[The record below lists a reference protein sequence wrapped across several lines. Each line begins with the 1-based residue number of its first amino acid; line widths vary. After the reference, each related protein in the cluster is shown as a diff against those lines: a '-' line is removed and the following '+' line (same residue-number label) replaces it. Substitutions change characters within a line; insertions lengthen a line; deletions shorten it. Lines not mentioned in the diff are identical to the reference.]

1 MKGARSHYDVLVLG
15 AAIPALAAGALLAR
29 RGFRVAWVR
38 HDALPN
44 TYQWDELA
52 LRRAPESASFVDS
65 PAWKQIASDL
75 SLPALAP
82 RRAAADA
89 VLAQLVLPR
98 HRVDLRSDRD
108 ALLAEFEREFPELR
122 RPTEDLFGR
131 VSSVSQELDRALA
144 EDAPWPP
151 DGFFARRALKKAL
164 AKAPSWPSLLDADL
178 LADFPEGHD
187 FRTAFHALARF
198 WPDTD
203 PDAMFAAQLAR
214 SWSVALSGMPVLDG
228 GRDGLARLLGER
240 IAQFGGDVRDRE
252 RVRELVV
259 ERGRVVGVRFDVT
272 DEALGCAH
280 CITSMSAA
288 SALALARI
296 EAPPAFLDQLSLAEP
311 VYSRYALNVVVGAGG
326 VPPGLASRAY
336 VVLDTRRPMSEENL
350 LLIEQSLPDPLG
362 RTVLTAHALLP
373 RAVVDEGAPYLARV
387 RRRVLEAVSR
397 AIPFLSKNLLALD
410 SPHDGLDLEDHA
422 RDLVT
427 RVPARWDGQP
437 EPMSSMLRRWP
448 DAFAGVCGLPL
459 RGPIDNLWFVNQA
472 VVPGFGEEGA
482 LLAALSAVREVTR
495 SDPSKLRLR
504 REVWRKAP

>member
-15 AAIPALAAGALLAR
+15 GAIPALAAGALLAR

-44 TYQWDELA
+44 TYAWDDLA
-52 LRRAPESASFVDS
+52 LRRAPESAAFVDT
-65 PAWKQIASDL
+65 PAWQQIASDL

-82 RRAAADA
+82 RRASADN
-89 VLAQLVLPR
+89 VLAQIVLPK
-98 HRVDLRSDRD
+98 HRVDLRGDRE
-108 ALLAEFEREFPELR
+108 ALLDELEREFPELR
-122 RPTEDLFGR
+122 RPTEDLFDR
-131 VSSVSQELDRALA
+131 VATVKQELDRALA

-151 DGFFARRALKKAL
+151 DGFFARRAVKKAL
-164 AKAPSWPSLLDADL
+164 AKAPSWSSLLETDF

-203 PDAMFAAQLAR
+203 PDALFGAQLAR
-214 SWSVALSGMPVLDG
+214 AWSLALAGMPVLDA
-228 GRDGLARLLGER
+228 GRDGLASLLGER
-240 IAQFGGDVRDRE
+240 IAQFGGDIRDRE

-259 ERGRVVGVRFDVT
+259 ERGRVAGVRFDVT
-272 DEALGCAH
+272 DEGLGCAH
-280 CITSMSAA
+280 CITSMPAA

-296 EAPPAFLDQLSLAEP
+296 EAPPAFLDQLALAEP
-311 VYSRYALNVVVGAGG
+311 VYARYALNVVVGPGG

-350 LLIEQSLPDPLG
+350 LFIEQSQPDPLG

-387 RRRVLEAVSR
+387 RRRVLEALSH
-397 AIPFLSKNLLALD
+397 AIPFLSKNLLAVD
-410 SPHDGLDLEDHA
+410 SPHDGLDLEDRA

-427 RVPARWDGQP
+427 RVSARWDGQAELMP
-437 EPMSSMLRRWP
+437 TVLRRWP
-448 DAFAGVCGLPL
+448 DAFAAVCGLPL
-459 RGPIDNLWFVNQA
+459 RGPIENLWFVNHA

-504 REVWRKAP
+504 REVWRKSP